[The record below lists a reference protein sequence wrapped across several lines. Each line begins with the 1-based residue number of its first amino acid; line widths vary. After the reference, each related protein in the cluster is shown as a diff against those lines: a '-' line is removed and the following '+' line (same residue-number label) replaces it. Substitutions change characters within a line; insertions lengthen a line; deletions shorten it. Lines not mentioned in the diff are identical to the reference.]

1 MKLEQIKIEKHPI
14 LGDLSLS
21 FVNPKTQEPY
31 QIIVFVG
38 ENGCG
43 KTTLLNELFNY
54 NKSQYIVDKQGRYD
68 LVGNLGF
75 HPLFLRQNSLYTI
88 SQNELVAKISGGS
101 SPFPIDSNFDLVGGK
116 TSYGMRRNVNIN
128 TLDRG
133 KEILSLFNDK
143 VIINA
148 YLDNKIDGLK
158 CGGEALKLIDGSKSE
173 IDLTQLSSGQ
183 QEILLKLSVLQK
195 IVAGTDFVLFDE
207 PETSLHPRWQK
218 NIIRFFKEMMEG
230 LDGETPQMFVATHSE
245 KILESLLGM
254 EDVLIIRFSKEKGMI
269 KGEPVSQSLL
279 TLPKTTFAELDY
291 VVFNIPTYDYHDQLY
306 SYYGVL
312 VGTDSTLKID
322 KFIKHSKFYKPQYFK
337 KWVDEKTFTEKDGA
351 LNTKTFVYVTLPSF
365 IRNYFHHPKDGKEP
379 TEDELNLSIDFMQ
392 RLIND
397 AKH

>member
-21 FVNPKTQEPY
+21 FINPKTQEPY

-54 NKSQYIVDKQGRYD
+54 NKSQYIVEKQGRYELIGD
-68 LVGNLGF
+68 LGF

-101 SPFPIDSNFDLVGGK
+101 SPFPIDSNSDLVGGK
-116 TSYGMRRNVNIN
+116 MPYGMRRNGNIN
-128 TLDRG
+128 TLNRG
-133 KEILSLFNDK
+133 KDILSLFNDP

-148 YLDNKIDGLK
+148 YLDKKIDGLK
-158 CGGEALKLIDGSKSE
+158 CGGEALKLIDGSKNE
-173 IDLTQLSSGQ
+173 VDLTQLSSGQ

-195 IVAGTDFVLFDE
+195 IVAGTDYVLFDE

-230 LDGETPQMFVATHSE
+230 QDGETPQMFIATHSE

-254 EDVLIIRFSKEKGMI
+254 EDVLIIRFSKDKGMI
-269 KGEPVSQSLL
+269 KAEPINQNLL

-306 SYYGVL
+306 SYYGL
-312 VGTDSTLKID
+312 LIETDSTLKID
-322 KFIKHSKFYKPQYFK
+322 KIIRDNPLNKPEYFK
-337 KWVDEKTFTEKDGA
+337 KWVDVKRFKQKDGTFKEETFTYK
-351 LNTKTFVYVTLPSF
+351 TLPSY

-379 TEDELNLSIDFMQ
+379 TEDELNLSIGFMQ
-392 RLIND
+392 KLIID
-397 AKH
+397 AKQ